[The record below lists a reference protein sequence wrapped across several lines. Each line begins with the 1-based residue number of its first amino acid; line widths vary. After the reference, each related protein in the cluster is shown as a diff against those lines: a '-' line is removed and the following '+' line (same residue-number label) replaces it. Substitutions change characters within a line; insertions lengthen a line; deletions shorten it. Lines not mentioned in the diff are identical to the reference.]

1 MSSGVSLTDLTAGC
15 ETAINKTAL
24 QLELQNPALGVHKY
38 PEFVRYQDTDDATE
52 QLKDSLSLSMSLL
65 SECSHHLAAAA
76 HCIAAR

>member
-38 PEFVRYQDTDDATE
+38 PEFVRYQDTDDANN
-52 QLKDSLSLSMSLL
+52 
-65 SECSHHLAAAA
+65 
-76 HCIAAR
+76 